1 MEHHI
6 IGEILLKFL
15 IILIAAKI
23 AGWVCHR
30 FKQSA
35 VLGELIAGM
44 LLGVSLF
51 NIITPEIKDVFAF
64 LAELGVII
72 LLFEV
77 GLESNIYKLL
87 KVGIAS
93 ALVAVVGV
101 ILPFLFGFL
110 LFSMFMG
117 STALVALFVGATLTA
132 TSVGI
137 TMRIFSEKNLIDS
150 NEGKVI
156 LGAAVIDDVLGLII
170 LSVLAGIV
178 EFGKVSLFNIG
189 KISFLSIFFLAGSIY
204 LGIKFAPLLL
214 KLTNKLQ
221 MQRTYAITAVVFAF
235 GLAYIADYIGLAT
248 IVGAFAAGLILETRE
263 DKDKIRDRIKPLAD
277 IFVPI
282 FFVNAGMLM
291 DVRMLADLSIL
302 IPIIA
307 LFALAVTGKIAAGI
321 AAIGVKAKKLVIG
334 LGMIPRGEV
343 GIIFA
348 TFGLANKIIE
358 PSLYALLVVVIM
370 LTTFI
375 APPLLTWGMKGME
388 TGNYTHSHN

>member
-15 IILIAAKI
+15 IILVAAKA
-23 AGWVCHR
+23 AGWICHR

-35 VLGELIAGM
+35 VLGELIVGM
-44 LLGVSLF
+44 ILGVSLF
-51 NIITPEIKDVFAF
+51 NIITPEIKEVFTF

-87 KVGIAS
+87 KVGLAS
-93 ALVAVVGV
+93 SLVAVVGV

-110 LFSMFMG
+110 FFKMFLG
-117 STALVALFVGATLTA
+117 STTVVALFVGATLTA

-137 TMRIFSEKNLIDS
+137 TMRIFSEKKQIDS

-204 LGIKFAPLLL
+204 FGIKLAPLLL

-221 MQRTYAITAVVFAF
+221 VKRTYAITAIVFAF
-235 GLAYIADYIGLAT
+235 SLAYIADLIGLAT
-248 IVGAFAAGLILETRE
+248 IVGSFAAGLILETRE
-263 DKDKIRDRIKPLAD
+263 DKDKISDRIKPFAD
-277 IFVPI
+277 VFVPI

-291 DVRMLADLSIL
+291 DVKMLADLNIL

-307 LFALAVTGKIAAGI
+307 LFALAVVSKIAAGI

-348 TFGLANKIIE
+348 TFGLANKVITPE
-358 PSLYALLVVVIM
+358 LYALLVVVIM

-388 TGNYTHSHN
+388 ASN